1 MVLIGCSD
9 GIGQGFDAPG
19 RIAMAVPGK
28 ELGEWIVSRCKV
40 RIHYGPDQ
48 LHVDLLLAKG
58 FEAVNVNVVQVHVG
72 NGLAF
77 VFNATSYGI
86 AF

>member
-28 ELGEWIVSRCKV
+28 ELGEWIVGRCEV

-48 LHVDLLLAKG
+48 LHIYLLLSKG
-58 FEAVNVNVVQVHVG
+58 FQAVNVNVVQVHVG

-77 VFNATSYGI
+77 VFNATGYRI